1 MISWATEDPNPTSKV
16 AEKRRL
22 EEIGS
27 VAIANKL
34 DPRMVDAVRHIRALE
49 DEEAVPEA
57 PSPPEKRQR
66 LEEPEPEPQE
76 QPEEPAPHT
85 GLLSAQTLEGI
96 KYLAEMRRRQGATLQ
111 AKAAPASAPTAVGL
125 GGLGGYASDEE
136 D

>member
-1 MISWATEDPNPTSKV
+1 DPNPTSKI

-49 DEEAVPEA
+49 DEEAVPEP

-66 LEEPEPEPQE
+66 LAEPEPEPE
-76 QPEEPAPHT
+76 EPEEPLQT
-85 GLLSAQTLEGI
+85 GLLSAQTLEGL
-96 KYLAEMRRRQGATLQ
+96 KYLAEMRRRQE
-111 AKAAPASAPTAVGL
+111 AAVQSKIASNAASSRPAAAGL
-125 GGLGGYASDEE
+125 GGLGGYASDEDE
-136 D
+136 

>member
-1 MISWATEDPNPTSKV
+1 
-16 AEKRRL
+16 
-22 EEIGS
+22 
-27 VAIANKL
+27 
-34 DPRMVDAVRHIRALE
+34 MVDAVRHIRALE
-49 DEEAVPEA
+49 DEEAVPEP

-66 LEEPEPEPQE
+66 LTEPEPEHQE

-96 KYLAEMRRRQGATLQ
+96 KYLAEMRRRQGGTLQ
-111 AKAAPASAPTAVGL
+111 TKTTSVAAPAPRPAAVGL

>member
-1 MISWATEDPNPTSKV
+1 
-16 AEKRRL
+16 
-22 EEIGS
+22 
-27 VAIANKL
+27 
-34 DPRMVDAVRHIRALE
+34 MVDAVRHIRALE

-66 LEEPEPEPQE
+66 LEEPESEPQE
-76 QPEEPAPHT
+76 LPEEPAPHT

-96 KYLAEMRRRQGATLQ
+96 KYLAEMRRRQGGTLHT
-111 AKAAPASAPTAVGL
+111 KAAPVSVPAPRPAAVGL